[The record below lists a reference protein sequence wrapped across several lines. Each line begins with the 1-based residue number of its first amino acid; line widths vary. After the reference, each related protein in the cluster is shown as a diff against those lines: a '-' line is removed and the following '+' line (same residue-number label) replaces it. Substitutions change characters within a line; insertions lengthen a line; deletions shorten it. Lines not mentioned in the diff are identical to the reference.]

1 MSCLLIFVKF
11 NDKVNAIMQSKKQG
25 YLDFFKTVGKSKRL
39 PRTGWVR
46 EKIKNP
52 ESAAEHSFR
61 VGVIAMTLAD
71 KLEVSKDKLMKM
83 ALIHDLS
90 AALTEDMV
98 WIRWGVVDL
107 KAREKKETEEIKGI
121 VSLFSDIE
129 GGREYIR
136 IFEEMILRSSKEAKI
151 FWQIDKLEMALQ
163 ALEYEQEQ
171 EKNLDEF
178 FATADL
184 YIKHPV
190 LREMFEEIL
199 SQRENKKGAILN
211 YESS

>member
-1 MSCLLIFVKF
+1 MK
-11 NDKVNAIMQSKKQG
+11 NK

-61 VGVIAMTLAD
+61 VGVLTMMLAERLGVD
-71 KLEVSKDKLMKM
+71 KDKLMKM
-83 ALIHDLS
+83 ALIHDLG
-90 AALTEDMV
+90 AALTEDTV

-107 KAREKKETEEIKGI
+107 KARDKKEREEIRGI
-121 VSLFSDIE
+121 VSLFSNIP
-129 GGREYIR
+129 GGKEYIK
-136 IFEEMILRSSKEAKI
+136 IFEEMTLRSSKEAKI
-151 FWQIDKLEMALQ
+151 FWQVDKLEMALQ

-199 SQRENKKGAILN
+199 SQRENKKGVTIN

>member
-1 MSCLLIFVKF
+1 
-11 NDKVNAIMQSKKQG
+11 MQSKKHD

-39 PRTGWVR
+39 SRTGWVR

-71 KLEVSKDKLMKM
+71 KLEVNKDKLMKM
-83 ALIHDLS
+83 ALIHDLGTS
-90 AALTEDMV
+90 LTEDMV
-98 WIRWGVVDL
+98 WIRWGIVDL
-107 KAREKKETEEIKGI
+107 KARDRKEREEIKGM
-121 VSLFSDIE
+121 VSLFNDIE
-129 GGREYIR
+129 GGREYIK
-136 IFEEMILRSSKEAKI
+136 IFEEMTLRSTKEAKI

-184 YIKHPV
+184 YIKHSV

-199 SQRENKKGAILN
+199 FQRENKKGVILN
-211 YESS
+211 YESN

>member
-1 MSCLLIFVKF
+1 
-11 NDKVNAIMQSKKQG
+11 MQSKKQD
-25 YLDFFKTVGKSKRL
+25 YLDFFKIVGKSKRL

-83 ALIHDLS
+83 ALIHDLGL
-90 AALTEDMV
+90 AATEDTV
-98 WIRWGVVDL
+98 WIRWGVIDL
-107 KAREKKETEEIKGI
+107 KARDKKEKEEIREI
-121 VSLFSDIE
+121 VSLFNSME
-129 GGREYIR
+129 GGKEYIKV
-136 IFEEMILRSSKEAKI
+136 FEEMVLRSSKEAKI
-151 FWQIDKLEMALQ
+151 FWQVDKLEMALQ

-171 EKNLDEF
+171 GKNLDEF
-178 FATADL
+178 FATANL
-184 YIKHPV
+184 YIKHPF
-190 LREMFEEIL
+190 LREMFEEVL
-199 SQRENKKGAILN
+199 SQRENKREVITN

>member
-1 MSCLLIFVKF
+1 MENK
-11 NDKVNAIMQSKKQG
+11 

-61 VGVIAMTLAD
+61 VGVFTMMLAD
-71 KLEVSKDKLMKM
+71 RLAVNKDKLMKM
-83 ALIHDLS
+83 ALIHDLGV
-90 AALTEDMV
+90 AITGDIV
-98 WIRWGVVDL
+98 WVRWGVVDL
-107 KAREKKETEEIKGI
+107 KAREKKEREEIKGV

-129 GGREYIR
+129 GGREYIK

-171 EKNLDEF
+171 GKNLDEF

-184 YIKHPV
+184 YIKHPI
-190 LREMFEEIL
+190 LREMFEEMIK
-199 SQRENKKGAILN
+199 QRENRKGAILN

>member
-1 MSCLLIFVKF
+1 
-11 NDKVNAIMQSKKQG
+11 MQSKKQDF
-25 YLDFFKTVGKSKRL
+25 LNFFKIVGKSKRL
-39 PRTGWVR
+39 PRTGWAR
-46 EKIKNP
+46 EKVKNP

-61 VGVIAMTLAD
+61 VGVFAMMLAERLGVD
-71 KLEVSKDKLMKM
+71 KDKLMKM
-83 ALIHDLS
+83 ALIHDLG

-107 KAREKKETEEIKGI
+107 KARDRKEREEIKGI
-121 VSLFSDIE
+121 VSLFNDIE
-129 GGREYIR
+129 GGNEYIK
-136 IFEEMILRSSKEAKI
+136 IFEEMTLRSSKEAKI
-151 FWQIDKLEMALQ
+151 FWQVDKLEMALQ

-171 EKNLDEF
+171 RKNLEEF

-199 SQRENKKGAILN
+199 SQRENKKGVIIN
-211 YESS
+211 YESI

>member
-1 MSCLLIFVKF
+1 MG
-11 NDKVNAIMQSKKQG
+11 SKKQG

-46 EKIKNP
+46 EKVKNP

-61 VGVIAMTLAD
+61 VGVFAMMLAERLGVD
-71 KLEVSKDKLMKM
+71 KDKLMKM
-83 ALIHDLS
+83 ALIHDLG

-107 KAREKKETEEIKGI
+107 KARDRKEREEIKGI
-121 VSLFSDIE
+121 VSLFNDIE
-129 GGREYIR
+129 GGKEYVK
-136 IFEEMILRSSKEAKI
+136 IFEEMTLRSSKEAKV

-163 ALEYEQEQ
+163 ALEYEEEQ
-171 EKNLDEF
+171 GKNLEEF
-178 FATADL
+178 LTTADL
-184 YIKHPV
+184 YIKHPI
-190 LREMFEEIL
+190 LREIFEEIL
-199 SQRENKKGAILN
+199 NQRPSLKGRIQN